1 VNNHDRRRK
10 DPIVATPRTTLQ
22 VRYNPP
28 FAWAVLALGLLNFVL
43 ALLAPGPLINLVL
56 GVMFIVLGALFLGRP
71 YFTYT
76 THTRT
81 LEVIAPI
88 GTRRSFAG
96 QGDDVLAVEGRRIL
110 LVRADGRR
118 KKVPVSRWMARPEE
132 WDAVAEAIGRTA
144 PQAG

>member
-1 VNNHDRRRK
+1 M
-10 DPIVATPRTTLQ
+10 ATPRTTLQ

-28 FAWAVLALGLLNFVL
+28 FAWAVLALGLVNFVL
-43 ALLAPGPLINLVL
+43 ALLVPGPLINLVL
-56 GVMFIVLGALFLGRP
+56 GVLFIVLGALFLGRP

-88 GTRRSFAG
+88 GTRRSF
-96 QGDDVLAVEGRRIL
+96 QGTGENGLTVEGNRIVQ
-110 LVRADGRR
+110 VRADGRR

-132 WDAVAEAIGRTA
+132 WDAVADAIGRTS
-144 PQAG
+144 PQT